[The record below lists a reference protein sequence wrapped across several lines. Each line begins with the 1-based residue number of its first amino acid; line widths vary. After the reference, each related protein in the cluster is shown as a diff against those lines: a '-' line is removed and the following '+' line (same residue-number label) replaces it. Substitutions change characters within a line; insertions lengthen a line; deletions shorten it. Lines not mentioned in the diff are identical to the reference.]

1 MKKEDIIK
9 IIAGEFNVSE
19 IEVMNYFDDIFDTLI
34 ECFRKNK
41 NVNISEFGKFF
52 LRIRLNTEGVKEKI
66 IKFSP
71 VKKLADDVNYN
82 FNNLTKVRLRTLEE
96 RALDDIVKLQEA
108 DINLPEDLVIPET
121 IEKPEEIIIEKETP
135 SKEQVEPVSDTKE
148 GIHVKEVEMD
158 SGDIKESIEDI
169 RVEKKTKDE
178 EEDKGFDV
186 DTEMRSFL
194 LEHIGYTKRKEEKL
208 EEDKQAAEI
217 IEEEKLEEKDK
228 ALSKD
233 KFKEELEKITAE
245 REKLIAEIDELHP
258 EKKETE
264 KEEEQS
270 APQELDII
278 LEKEEPL
285 PTEKIE
291 PEKEEEKFVPQEL
304 DIILEKE
311 EPLLTEQTELEKEEE
326 QIISTELDKILEKE
340 EPLPTEKTELEKEE
354 EQIISTELDK
364 ILEKEEPLP
373 TEKIELE
380 KEEEKT
386 EPEEEKDQPVPK
398 ELDKITDEDK
408 YQTELEIKK
417 DLDETVI
424 EETESKED
432 EKQPVPQELDK
443 VPDLDLSQRTEDVKK
458 EIEEIFAE
466 RNRILSE
473 IVELDLEKPGTEE
486 EPGFKQQEEIEVED
500 IIEKEEEVI
509 EDVKSTKEEV
519 SEESIPEKDEGDE
532 QKDIEES
539 IPEKDEISKMI
550 EERKRILEKI
560 ESYKTEEFKKS
571 SDGNGAEEP
580 QCIDNEKHEINVEI
594 KKDNIVKENKA
605 ETVSVET
612 VVKSEEPVADHDEVF
627 EKESGELRTEFTNEI
642 ETIRSSILY
651 SKNIEEDIDKIL
663 NERRKILDNIS
674 DVELN
679 VFDKLME
686 DNDKEEDDS
695 DINKDIESLSKMKMD
710 LGKTE
715 FNQVAEN
722 TVVSQVPIADVVET
736 NVEFEI
742 SSDVKQLHEEIVR
755 EDSSIKE
762 EENMRIEDTE
772 PKNFDDIFMQDEKKI
787 FTKKSEEEKPENTQ
801 ENFDD
806 VFK

>member
-1 MKKEDIIK
+1 M
-9 IIAGEFNVSE
+9 
-19 IEVMNYFDDIFDTLI
+19 
-34 ECFRKNK
+34 
-41 NVNISEFGKFF
+41 
-52 LRIRLNTEGVKEKI
+52 
-66 IKFSP
+66 
-71 VKKLADDVNYN
+71 
-82 FNNLTKVRLRTLEE
+82 
-96 RALDDIVKLQEA
+96 
-108 DINLPEDLVIPET
+108 
-121 IEKPEEIIIEKETP
+121 
-135 SKEQVEPVSDTKE
+135 
-148 GIHVKEVEMD
+148 
-158 SGDIKESIEDI
+158 
-169 RVEKKTKDE
+169 
-178 EEDKGFDV
+178 
-186 DTEMRSFL
+186 
-194 LEHIGYTKRKEEKL
+194 
-208 EEDKQAAEI
+208 
-217 IEEEKLEEKDK
+217 
-228 ALSKD
+228 
-233 KFKEELEKITAE
+233 
-245 REKLIAEIDELHP
+245 
-258 EKKETE
+258 
-264 KEEEQS
+264 
-270 APQELDII
+270 
-278 LEKEEPL
+278 
-285 PTEKIE
+285 
-291 PEKEEEKFVPQEL
+291 
-304 DIILEKE
+304 
-311 EPLLTEQTELEKEEE
+311 
-326 QIISTELDKILEKE
+326 
-340 EPLPTEKTELEKEE
+340 
-354 EQIISTELDK
+354 
-364 ILEKEEPLP
+364 
-373 TEKIELE
+373 
-380 KEEEKT
+380 
-386 EPEEEKDQPVPK
+386 
-398 ELDKITDEDK
+398 
-408 YQTELEIKK
+408 
-417 DLDETVI
+417 
-424 EETESKED
+424 
-432 EKQPVPQELDK
+432 DK

>member
-19 IEVMNYFDDIFDTLI
+19 IEVMNYFDDIFETLI

-66 IKFSP
+66 VKFSP

-121 IEKPEEIIIEKETP
+121 IEEPKEIIIEKETP
-135 SKEQVEPVSDTKE
+135 LKEQVEPVSDKKE
-148 GIHVKEVEMD
+148 GIHIEEVGTD
-158 SGDIKESIEDI
+158 LGDVKESIEDI
-169 RVEKKTKDE
+169 RVEKKTE
-178 EEDKGFDV
+178 EEKEDKGFDV

-208 EEDKQAAEI
+208 KEDKQAAEI

-228 ALSKD
+228 AFSKD
-233 KFKEELEKITAE
+233 EFKEELNKITAE

-264 KEEEQS
+264 KEKEQ
-270 APQELDII
+270 
-278 LEKEEPL
+278 
-285 PTEKIE
+285 
-291 PEKEEEKFVPQEL
+291 FVPQEL
-304 DIILEKE
+304 DI
-311 EPLLTEQTELEKEEE
+311 
-326 QIISTELDKILEKE
+326 ILEKE

-373 TEKIELE
+373 TEQTEPE
-380 KEEEKT
+380 KEEEQT
-386 EPEEEKDQPVPK
+386 ELKEEKDQPVPK
-398 ELDKITDEDK
+398 ELNKITDEDK
-408 YQTELEIKK
+408 YQPELEIKK

-424 EETESKED
+424 EETESKEE
-432 EKQPVPQELDK
+432 EKQPEPQELDK
-443 VPDLDLSQRTEDVKK
+443 VSDVDLSQRTEEVKK

-473 IVELDLEKPGTEE
+473 IVELDLDKPGIEE
-486 EPGFKQQEEIEVED
+486 EPVSKHQEEIEPKD
-500 IIEKEEEVI
+500 IKDKEEDKAVEEI
-509 EDVKSTKEEV
+509 ESTKEEV
-519 SEESIPEKDEGDE
+519 FEESIPDKDESDE

-539 IPEKDEISKMI
+539 ISEKDEISKMI
-550 EERKRILEKI
+550 EERKRILENI
-560 ESYKTEEFKKS
+560 ESYKTEGFKKS
-571 SDGNGAEEP
+571 SGGNGAEEP
-580 QCIDNEKHEINVEI
+580 QCIDNEKHETKVEI
-594 KKDNIVKENKA
+594 KKDNIVKESKT
-605 ETVSVET
+605 ETVSVE
-612 VVKSEEPVADHDEVF
+612 PVTDRDEVF

-695 DINKDIESLSKMKMD
+695 VINKDIESLSKMKMD

-722 TVVSQVPIADVVET
+722 TVISQEPVADVVGT

-742 SSDVKQLHEEIVR
+742 SSDVKKLHEEILR

-772 PKNFDDIFMQDEKKI
+772 PKNFDDIFMQDEQKI
-787 FTKKSEEEKPENTQ
+787 FTKKSEEEKPKNTQ